1 MYKKCSLKSFIKFL
15 YISNQVISDH
25 LVLFRNV
32 EELQEQ
38 NQKLLAVVR
47 ELGETREKEE
57 KTIETQATTEM
68 KQRLEEAVR

>member
-1 MYKKCSLKSFIKFL
+1 M
-15 YISNQVISDH
+15 
-25 LVLFRNV
+25 VLFRNV
-32 EELQEQ
+32 DELQDQ

-57 KTIETQATTEM
+57 NIIESQSTCEL

>member
-1 MYKKCSLKSFIKFL
+1 MLI
-15 YISNQVISDH
+15 IPNQVISDH

-57 KTIETQATTEM
+57 NIIETQATSEM